1 MKRTHWALRRRLMIV
16 SAVFAV
22 LLSLGACTGEA
33 EGSQEPEEQ
42 PVALRVLRPEIRTME
57 VRLSYLGTVHATV
70 EVPLVARVQ
79 GTLVST
85 PVSEGGF
92 FGEGDLI
99 ARLSAPE
106 MEAAVERLSSE
117 RDYWCR
123 RHETDTRLAAE
134 GALPEEQADSSR
146 RACRSAEAGLA
157 EAEAQLAKTVVTA
170 PFPGQLLD
178 RLAEVG
184 QPVMPGQPLALVGQ
198 RGREVRVEVVEE
210 DLSRGVT
217 VGTAAEINLG
227 GSSVEGRVSRISP
240 AASGPARTFTVAV
253 PVPEP
258 QGSALRKGASLGVDL
273 IPERRSDVV
282 AVPLRAIADR
292 DRDPHLFVITESRAV
307 RHPVSL
313 GIVQDGWVSAEFS
326 WNGEDPV
333 AVTNVTGLSD
343 GAAVYAVAEQGDD

>member
-1 MKRTHWALRRRLMIV
+1 MKRRNRPFGRRLMTVVAGI
-16 SAVFAV
+16 AL
-22 LLSLGACTGEA
+22 LLSLWGCTGEA
-33 EGSQEPEEQ
+33 EQAPDPEER
-42 PVALRVLRPEIRTME
+42 PVALRVRTPEIRTME

-70 EVPLVARVQ
+70 EVPLLSRIQ
-79 GTLVST
+79 GSLVST
-85 PVSEGGF
+85 PIPEGAF
-92 FGEGDLI
+92 FEEGELI

-106 MEAAVERLSSE
+106 LEAAVERLSSE

-134 GALPEEQADSSR
+134 GAIPEEQADSSR
-146 RACRSAEAGLA
+146 RACRSAEAGLS
-157 EAEAQLAKTVVTA
+157 EAEAQLAKSVVTA

-184 QPVMPGQPLALVGQ
+184 QPVMPGQPLALVGE
-198 RGREVRVEVVEE
+198 RGREVRIEVVEE
-210 DLSRGVT
+210 DLERGVT
-217 VGTAAEINLG
+217 IGTAAEIDLG
-227 GSSVEGRVSRISP
+227 DGSVEGRVSSISP
-240 AASGPARTFTVAV
+240 AASGPARTFTVTV
-253 PVPEP
+253 PVPGVE
-258 QGSALRKGASLGVDL
+258 GTALRKGASLGVDL

-292 DRDPHLFVITESRAV
+292 DRDPHLFVVSERRAA

-333 AVTNVTGLSD
+333 AVTNVSGLSD
-343 GAAVYAVAEQGDD
+343 GAAVYPVAEQGDD